1 MLVHVLVVLYTKTT
15 QERALPQKTTVQKL
29 NLKNVAIEK
38 ESKPILK
45 PKNKS
50 KHKAIPKVTPKPKAK
65 IKPVKKQSEQ
75 PIVKE
80 EIKPE
85 PVVEEDIEQVV
96 EQQSKPVPIAKQAQL
111 LPDQEELLKA
121 NYIDS
126 VKAIIEAN
134 KYYPKNAKR
143 RKQEDTVEIRFTILA
158 DGSVINI
165 ELDKPSRYQRLNKG
179 TLTLL
184 KKIGS
189 FKPIPK
195 VLRMKSWE
203 IVVPIAYQLR

>member
-1 MLVHVLVVLYTKTT
+1 M
-15 QERALPQKTTVQKL
+15 
-29 NLKNVAIEK
+29 
-38 ESKPILK
+38 
-45 PKNKS
+45 
-50 KHKAIPKVTPKPKAK
+50 
-65 IKPVKKQSEQ
+65 
-75 PIVKE
+75 
-80 EIKPE
+80 
-85 PVVEEDIEQVV
+85 
-96 EQQSKPVPIAKQAQL
+96 
-111 LPDQEELLKA
+111 PDQEELLKA

-184 KKIGS
+184 KKS

-195 VLRMKSWE
+195 V
-203 IVVPIAYQLR
+203 